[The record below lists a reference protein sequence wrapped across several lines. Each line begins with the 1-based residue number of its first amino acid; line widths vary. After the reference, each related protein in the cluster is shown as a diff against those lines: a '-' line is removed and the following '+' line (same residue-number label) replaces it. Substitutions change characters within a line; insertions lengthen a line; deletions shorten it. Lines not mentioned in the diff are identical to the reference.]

1 MKKSEMYRLAQIAV
15 VNSQSICVTD
25 KLEVMRELMD
35 AEKLARFGEEQEEK
49 K

>member
-25 KLEVMRELMD
+25 KLEVLRELMD
-35 AEKLARFGEEQEEK
+35 AENLALWSEELEENK
-49 K
+49 